1 MREGVE
7 GERTKRE
14 EVYDWM
20 IRRGYNGLVGR
31 GRKRPRLR
39 GDGTECVADVEFGVL
54 TRASS
59 NREERD
65 LHLQQIIR
73 RIECQTQPRTTST
86 KQRRKRG
93 R

>member
-31 GRKRPRLR
+31 RRKRPRLR

-54 TRASS
+54 TRARNFPRVFPRMSMAMVV
-59 NREERD
+59 NPLELRD
-65 LHLQQIIR
+65 K
-73 RIECQTQPRTTST
+73 C
-86 KQRRKRG
+86 KVVNG
-93 R
+93 